1 MVFHG
6 KQYPGGKKTKIGRQP
21 RRATSEQ
28 AYQAAQEAARAA
40 GVQEDHEPVAPH
52 VDPPPPKKQ
61 RPDDNWRV
69 ARAVRSRDQTL
80 QRMSSQKA
88 DLSNRIDSLQKSL
101 ANQKTAVKCLK
112 HAQHVDA
119 KEHRTASLNLE
130 EAHKR
135 AIANLLEEHAVTIDD
150 AFAKADIE
158 TEKLLLLEQHRLE
171 AEAGY
176 IAKIREERQLAND
189 KLEKERRSHKAT
201 SLDWHARWIKN
212 MARNMK
218 DHKRDTAKLEK
229 KFKKTLD
236 KERIENQSR

>member
-1 MVFHG
+1 L
-6 KQYPGGKKTKIGRQP
+6 
-21 RRATSEQ
+21 EQ
-28 AYQAAQEAARAA
+28 TNQASQEAARAA

-80 QRMSSQKA
+80 QRMSSEKG
-88 DLSNRIDSLQKSL
+88 DLSNKIDSLQRSL
-101 ANQKTAVKCLK
+101 AKQKTAVKCLK
-112 HAQHVDA
+112 NRQHVDA

-135 AIANLLEEHAVTIDD
+135 AIADLLEEHALAIDD
-150 AFAKADIE
+150 AFIKADIK
-158 TEKLLLLEQHRLE
+158 TKNLLLLEQQRLE

-176 IAKIREERQLAND
+176 TAKIREERQLAND
-189 KLEKERRSHKAT
+189 KLEKERRSHKAI
-201 SLDWHARWIKN
+201 SLDGHARWVKN

-218 DHKRDTAKLEK
+218 AMDIEHKRDSAKLEK
-229 KFKKTLD
+229 KLEKNEKTLN
-236 KERIENQSR
+236 KERLENQSR